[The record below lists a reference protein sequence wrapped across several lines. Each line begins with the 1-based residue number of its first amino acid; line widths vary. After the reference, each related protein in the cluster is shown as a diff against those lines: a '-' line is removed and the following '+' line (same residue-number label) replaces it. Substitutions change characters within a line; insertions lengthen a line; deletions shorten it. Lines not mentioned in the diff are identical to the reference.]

1 MKSNLEII
9 TKAEGAE
16 RLLRTAVDI
25 FFSKGDLLSAHVLST
40 AAHEVLHV
48 LLKSQGKK
56 LSFMK
61 DNPVVRQ
68 DMQKKYHD
76 IIHET
81 QNFLKHAARD
91 PSAKLEYASEE
102 TAFWIFDSI
111 LLFYNLTGGLKYR
124 TFALFVLW
132 FKIEHYEVLEENAF
146 EMFKNAGVSSDFVK
160 ANYKRIMENPKQ
172 SFLANLL

>member
-1 MKSNLEII
+1 MREYEWRYWVQQKMNSNLEII

-68 DMQKKYHD
+68 DMQKKYHN

-102 TAFWIFDSI
+102 TAFWIFGFHIVFLQSNWRFEIQD
-111 LLFYNLTGGLKYR
+111 FR
-124 TFALFVLW
+124 
-132 FKIEHYEVLEENAF
+132 AF
-146 EMFKNAGVSSDFVK
+146 RPLVQD
-160 ANYKRIMENPKQ
+160 
-172 SFLANLL
+172 